1 MNLLELCLLAA
12 IWGASFL
19 FLRIAAPEFGPLA
32 LIALRVGI
40 AALVLADR
48 KSVV

>member
-1 MNLLELCLLAA
+1 MNSGGRKKKKRSALFAPV
-12 IWGASFL
+12 SFL
-19 FLRIAAPEFGPLA
+19 I
-32 LIALRVGI
+32 IC